1 LNKNNS
7 SSEELNSSIQ
17 HLISILESQKQSHDA
32 VISKNRTDEGNIS
45 KSTKNDMIEL
55 MVKDLVQT
63 LKSNKSRLRTT
74 IFIERRRY
82 TILNQWI
89 ISGANGKRYSSQ
101 FVWLLCLF
109 LSHARTRLA
118 KSNFLTTNLMISA
131 E

>member
-1 LNKNNS
+1 
-7 SSEELNSSIQ
+7 
-17 HLISILESQKQSHDA
+17 
-32 VISKNRTDEGNIS
+32 
-45 KSTKNDMIEL
+45 MIEL
-55 MVKDLVQT
+55 MVEDLGADAQKQQVA
-63 LKSNKSRLRTT
+63 LRTT

-82 TILNQWI
+82 TILKQWM

-101 FVWLLCLF
+101 FVWLVCLF